1 MTLTETISPAIDFS
15 SLEDDG
21 DTLELADGRT
31 LRLKIEVDQ
40 DTNIS
45 DFPDCYGRLTEERV
59 RRNDYGYEARPSDM
73 TGNAEKLW
81 YGNDGPW
88 WWEPPVDIKRSNP
101 MFRELRDN
109 VRELLAFGFAI
120 VTLELLQGEDAY
132 RRPIVV
138 ESASL
143 GGIDFTSRSSYIH
156 EVVSELAHE
165 LIAGIPN
172 ILEAI

>member
-1 MTLTETISPAIDFS
+1 MTATLTKLDLS
-15 SLEDDG
+15 SLTDDG
-21 DTLELADGRT
+21 DALDLPDGRT

-40 DTNIS
+40 DTGIG
-45 DFPDCYGRLTEERV
+45 DFPDFYGRLTEERV

-109 VRELLAFGFAI
+109 VRELLAFGFTI
-120 VTLELLQGEDAY
+120 VILELLQGEDAY

-138 ESASL
+138 ATASL
-143 GGIDFTSRSSYIH
+143 GGIDFTSRSDYIH
-156 EVVSELAHE
+156 EVVSELADE
-165 LIAGIPN
+165 LGVS
-172 ILEAI
+172 